1 MMAASREHF
10 VRDVW
15 AAKVDEKVIRLGE
28 GEGFIGGPDC
38 CLSPLS
44 EAGMSR

>member
-10 VRDVW
+10 VRNVSVG
-15 AAKVDEKVIRLGE
+15 KVDEKIIRLGE
-28 GEGFIGGPDC
+28 GEVFIGGPDC

>member
-1 MMAASREHF
+1 MMAASREHS
-10 VRDVW
+10 VRSVSVG
-15 AAKVDEKVIRLGE
+15 KVDEKVVRLGE
-28 GEGFIGGPDC
+28 WKVFMSGPDC